1 MLVLDCEYEL
11 VVVAGV
17 AFGVSDPSRT
27 DCGLLSASK
36 SDAENVP
43 LTKLSLLEVWTLVL
57 LASRRPRSG
66 LDRRTLE
73 FPVTVSIL
81 FKSLTR
87 IVESLLDIPEAPSAP
102 RLLE

>member
-11 VVVAGV
+11 VGA
-17 AFGVSDPSRT
+17 ALGVSEPSRT
-27 DCGLLSASK
+27 DCGLLSVSK

-43 LTKLSLLEVWTLVL
+43 LTKLSLLEVRTLVL

-73 FPVTVSIL
+73 FPATVSIF

-87 IVESLLDIPEAPSAP
+87 IVESLLDIPEAPSAA